1 MRILILGAGVAGVT
15 ATWRLLEDGHEVTVV
30 DRHAEAASETSF
42 ANAGLIAPGHAFAW
56 ASPRAPGILLRS
68 LFRDG
73 QPLRFRLSADPALW
87 RWSIRFLRECTAERA
102 RTNTLRKH
110 RLCLYAQAALK
121 QVAADTGIAYD
132 AASGGL
138 LYLYRSQESL
148 DRGVANMQLLAE
160 DGQQLEVIDRER
172 AAKLDPAL
180 EPTKGKIA
188 GAVFCPTDESGDACV
203 FTRELARLC
212 AERGA
217 HFLYAT
223 TIDGIVTN
231 GDRIEKVATGK
242 GDLSADLYVLSLGSY
257 SSKFE
262 KQVGERVPVYPVK
275 GYSVTIPVDGANNP
289 PTLGGVDEDNLF
301 AYARLGDRVRLTAV
315 AEFSGYDTSHRPSD
329 FSSMLS
335 AARDLFPGAGDY
347 TRPQYWACLRPMTPK
362 GAPILG
368 RGRHRNLYYNAGHG
382 HMGWTMACGTAR
394 ITADLI
400 AGREPELPLDG
411 MTLRT
416 A

>member
-1 MRILILGAGVAGVT
+1 MRVLILGAGVAGVT
-15 ATWRLLEDGHEVTVV
+15 AAWRLLEDGHEVTVV
-30 DRHAEAASETSF
+30 DRQQEAASETSF

-68 LFRDG
+68 LFREG

-87 RWSIRFLRECTAERA
+87 RWSLRFLRECTAERA

-110 RLCLYAQAALK
+110 RLCLYAQAALQ

-132 AASGGL
+132 AESGGL

-160 DGQQLEVIDRER
+160 DGQQLEVIDRDR
-172 AAKLDPAL
+172 AAELDPAL
-180 EPTKGKIA
+180 EPTKDKVA
-188 GAVFCPTDESGDACV
+188 GAVFCPTDESGDACT

-212 AERGA
+212 AGRGA
-217 HFLYAT
+217 RFLYAT

-231 GDRIEKVATGK
+231 GDRIEKVATDK

-262 KQVGERVPVYPVK
+262 KQLGERVPVYPVK

-289 PTLGGVDEDNLF
+289 PTRGGVDEDNLF
-301 AYARLGDRVRLTAV
+301 AYVRLGDRVRLTAI

-329 FSSMLS
+329 FTSMLS
-335 AARDLFPGAGDY
+335 AARDLFPSAGDY
-347 TRPQYWACLRPMTPK
+347 SRPQYWACLRPMTPK

-368 RGRHRNLYYNAGHG
+368 RGRHRNLYYNTGHG

-411 MTLRT
+411 MTLKS

>member
-1 MRILILGAGVAGVT
+1 MHVLILGAGVAGVT
-15 ATWRLLEDGHEVTVV
+15 AAWRLLEEGHEVTVV
-30 DRHAEAASETSF
+30 ERHAEAASETSF

-87 RWSIRFLRECTAERA
+87 RWSLRFLRECTAGRA
-102 RTNTLRKH
+102 RQNTLRKH

-121 QVAADTGIAYD
+121 QIAADTGIAYD

-148 DRGVANMQLLAE
+148 DRGVANMRLLAE

-180 EPTKGKIA
+180 GPTKDKVA
-188 GAVFCPTDESGDACV
+188 GAVFCPTDESGDACT

-217 HFLYAT
+217 RFLYDTSITGFAT
-223 TIDGIVTN
+223 G
-231 GDRIEKVATGK
+231 GDRIEKIATDR
-242 GDLSADLYVLSLGSY
+242 GDLKADLYVLSLGSY

-262 KQVGERVPVYPVK
+262 NQLGERVPVYPVK

-289 PTLGGVDEDNLF
+289 PTMGGVDEDNLF
-301 AYARLGDRVRLTAV
+301 AYVRLGDRVRLTAV

-329 FSSMLS
+329 FATMLA

-347 TRPQYWACLRPMTPK
+347 ARPQYWACLRPMTPK

-368 RGRHRNLYYNAGHG
+368 LGRHGNLYYNTGHG

-400 AGREPELPLDG
+400 AGRQPDLPLDG
-411 MTLRT
+411 MTL
-416 A
+416 ASA